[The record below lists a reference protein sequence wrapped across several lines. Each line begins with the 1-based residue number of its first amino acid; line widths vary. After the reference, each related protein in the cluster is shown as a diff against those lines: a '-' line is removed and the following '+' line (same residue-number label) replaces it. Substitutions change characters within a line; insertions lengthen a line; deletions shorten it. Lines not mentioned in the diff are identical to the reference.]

1 MSGVTTILSIQSSVA
16 YGHVGNSA
24 ATFPLMRLGVEVW
37 PVVTVHFSNHTGYG
51 AWRGPLLSATDIADV
66 VRGICLLYTSRCV

>member
-1 MSGVTTILSIQSSVA
+1 MSGVTTILSIQSRSPTVTWA
-16 YGHVGNSA
+16 TA

-51 AWRGPLLSATDIADV
+51 VARPAAVGH
-66 VRGICLLYTSRCV
+66 